1 MVDEKEKEHDAETE
15 IVENGRLILGNSVY
29 VMITTR
35 DYVVKGDLYLPVNTG
50 AANPTPEN
58 LLFYVLNC
66 GNMFITLRNC
76 VITTKDTI
84 EYIPERVECYN
95 INLNIVESCR
105 IIDDEVR

>member
-1 MVDEKEKEHDAETE
+1 MAE
-15 IVENGRLILGNSVY
+15 NNRLDIEQITDNSKIIAGNSVY
-29 VMITTR
+29 VMITTKE
-35 DYVVKGDLYLPVNTG
+35 YVVKGNLYLPVNTG
-50 AANPTPEN
+50 ASNPTPEN

-76 VITTKDTI
+76 IITTKDTI

-105 IIDDEVR
+105 IIDEPND

>member
-1 MVDEKEKEHDAETE
+1 MEENNEQQ

-35 DYVVKGDLYLPVNTG
+35 DYVVKGSLCLPVNTG

-76 VITTKDTI
+76 IITTKDTI
-84 EYIPERVECYN
+84 EYIPERVDCYN

-105 IIDDEVR
+105 IIEDEDRWF